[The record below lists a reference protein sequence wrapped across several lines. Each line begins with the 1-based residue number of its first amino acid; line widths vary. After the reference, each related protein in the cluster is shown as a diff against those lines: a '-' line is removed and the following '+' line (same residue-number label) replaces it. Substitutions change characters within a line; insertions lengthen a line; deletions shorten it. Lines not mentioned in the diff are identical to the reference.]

1 MTWLRRVLSLII
13 LYMIVVFIVPIIQSY
28 DFENGL
34 NEDYFSHW
42 FEGNFIPAYDTSK
55 IEQVYGSQATNIDYS
70 LGSSVS
76 TEGQTVLNSEYEG
89 NFVVKNEPGAFHM
102 LLVRDG
108 ELTGGYTNSPNVSLG
123 MMSID
128 NMTRDEARATY
139 GEPVEYVRKQWK
151 RLKVTNDEYDVF
163 DVGNYYVYFFYDIHE
178 GDKANGMLVL
188 HKDEI
193 IDISELYNHPSIED
207 NELMHYY
214 LLNASR
220 HEYGYQMLERNA
232 EVDQVAYQH
241 SLDMAERNFFDHNDP
256 DGNGLKERLMENNVV
271 YTYAGENIATGHT
284 SPIFA
289 HHSLLNSPSHRVNI
303 LNDKFTSVG
312 IGVEYNQDQVPYYT
326 ENFLQQ

>member
-1 MTWLRRVLSLII
+1 MNWIRRALGLVI
-13 LYMIVVFIVPIIQSY
+13 LYLVVVFIVPVIQSY
-28 DFENGL
+28 DFKNGL

-42 FEGNFIPAYDTSK
+42 FEGHFIPSYDTTK
-55 IEQVYGSQATNIDYS
+55 IEKVYSSQETNIDYS
-70 LGSSVS
+70 LGSTVT
-76 TEGQTVLNSEYEG
+76 TEGETVLNSEYEG
-89 NFVVKNEPGAFHM
+89 DFVIKNEPGAFHM

-123 MMSID
+123 KMSID
-128 NMTRDEARATY
+128 KMTREKARDTY

-151 RLKVTNDEYDVF
+151 RLKVENEEYDVF

-178 GDKANGMLVL
+178 SYQANGMLVL

-214 LLNASR
+214 LLNATR
-220 HEYGYQMLERNA
+220 YEYGYGMLERNA
-232 EVDQVAYQH
+232 EVDNVAYYH
-241 SLDMAERNFFDHNDP
+241 SLDMAERKFFDHDNP
-256 DGNGLKERLMENNVV
+256 DGNGLKERLERENVR

-312 IGVEYNQDQVPYYT
+312 IGIEYDQEQVPFYT
-326 ENFLQQ
+326 ENFLQ